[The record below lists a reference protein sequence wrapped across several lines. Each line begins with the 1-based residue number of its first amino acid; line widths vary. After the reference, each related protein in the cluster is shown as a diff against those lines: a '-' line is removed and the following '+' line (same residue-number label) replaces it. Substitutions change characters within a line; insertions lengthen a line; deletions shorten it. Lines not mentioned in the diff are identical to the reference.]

1 MVGMISFNSSQ
12 LSLQNSTGVIL
23 EKYITVQ
30 AAAKI
35 SGYNTQY
42 LRRLLRSEKLDSVKV
57 GQMWLIKL
65 ESLESFIKR
74 AGQVTDRR
82 LGPRKMQSG

>member
-1 MVGMISFNSSQ
+1 MISFNSPQ
-12 LSLQNSTGVIL
+12 HLFQNSNGIIL

-30 AAAKI
+30 AAVEV

-42 LRRLLRSEKLDSVKV
+42 LRRLLRAERLDRIKV

-65 ESLESFIKR
+65 ESLKSYIER
-74 AGQVTDRR
+74 AGQVNDRR
-82 LGPRKMQSG
+82 LGPRKMLAG

>member
-1 MVGMISFNSSQ
+1 MISFNSPQ
-12 LSLQNSTGVIL
+12 LPLQNLTGVIL

-30 AAAKI
+30 AAAEI
-35 SGYNTQY
+35 SGYNAQY
-42 LRRLLRSEKLDSVKV
+42 LRRLLRAEKLDSVKV

-65 ESLESFIKR
+65 ESLESYTER

-82 LGPRKMQSG
+82 LGPRKMENG

>member
-1 MVGMISFNSSQ
+1 MISFNSSQ

-30 AAAKI
+30 AATEI

-42 LRRLLRSEKLDSVKV
+42 LRRLLRAEKLDSVKV

-65 ESLESFIKR
+65 ESLENYTER
-74 AGQVTDRR
+74 VNRVTDRR
-82 LGPRKMQSG
+82 LGPRKMLNG

>member
-1 MVGMISFNSSQ
+1 MISFNSPQ
-12 LSLQNSTGVIL
+12 HLFQNSNGIIL

-30 AAAKI
+30 AAVEV

-42 LRRLLRSEKLDSVKV
+42 LRRLLRAERLDRIKV

-65 ESLESFIKR
+65 ESLKSYI
-74 AGQVTDRR
+74 
-82 LGPRKMQSG
+82 